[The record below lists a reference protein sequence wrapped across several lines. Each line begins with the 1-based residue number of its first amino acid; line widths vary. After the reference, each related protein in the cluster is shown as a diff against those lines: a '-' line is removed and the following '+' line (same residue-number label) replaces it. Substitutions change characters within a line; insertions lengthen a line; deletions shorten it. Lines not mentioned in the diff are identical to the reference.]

1 MMNRKKRYYQGVRMA
16 PYDLVKEFLL
26 ALLGVTV
33 LVVLLSA
40 FLSSPDVAPLTIKSV
55 ARPAPD
61 MYVSTVLSELNGS
74 SAIAGYGPPYNDGTG
89 SVQGFGSFSPQ
100 KIIGVHIPIN
110 TTQDFVLGP
119 LSQAAEANP
128 ALKSDLARFNQA
140 SGNQQTAWE
149 NAYSKALGKAKVSGT
164 SLTVPACPC
173 GPLPAMMSAMLRL
186 GESGAMDGLLL
197 TTPRYYQTDYTRSL
211 LFLQDDSAV
220 ASRAQQLNLTG
231 SQWGVMNETGNYPGQ
246 AWLWLYTLL
255 YQIQPYNTVWNPS
268 IDLAAVTTIT
278 ILSILLILVPW
289 IPGLNRLPKYLKVYR
304 LIWKDYYREQR
315 AQGAASGEA
324 ASPGAAAGSEA

>member
-1 MMNRKKRYYQGVRMA
+1 MMARKKLYYQGVRMA
-16 PYDLVKEFLL
+16 PYDLMKEFLL

-33 LVVLLSA
+33 LVVLLAA
-40 FLSSPDVAPLTIKSV
+40 FLSSPDEPPLTIKSV
-55 ARPAPD
+55 ARQAPD

-74 SAIAGYGPPYNDGTG
+74 SAIAGYGPPYNAGTG

-128 ALKSDLARFNQA
+128 ALKPDLARFNQA

-149 NAYSKALGKAKVSGT
+149 NAYSKVLGKAKVSGT
-164 SLTVPACPC
+164 SLSVPACSC

-211 LFLQDDSAV
+211 LFLQDDQAV
-220 ASRAQQLNLTG
+220 ANRAQQLNLTG

-268 IDLAAVTTIT
+268 IDLAAITTIS

-289 IPGLNRLPKYLKVYR
+289 IPGLNRLPRYLKVYR

-315 AQGAASGEA
+315 EQRSTSGE
-324 ASPGAAAGSEA
+324 GATPQPAITSDA